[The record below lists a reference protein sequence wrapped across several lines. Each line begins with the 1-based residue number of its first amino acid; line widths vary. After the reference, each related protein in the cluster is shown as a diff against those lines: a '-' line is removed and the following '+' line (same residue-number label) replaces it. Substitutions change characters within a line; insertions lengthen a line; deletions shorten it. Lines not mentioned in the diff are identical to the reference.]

1 MQEYGNHIMK
11 TNKDI
16 MGMHIFLLVLY
27 SKLNNSIIIRIITGA
42 TERSNI
48 NSMYEDLGWVSL
60 SRRRLIHRLTLFYK
74 ITNNMTP
81 KVKGQHQPDT
91 RTKTTLYKII
101 LSATIREWNSLP
113 MEVRNYPTLS
123 KHVF

>member
-1 MQEYGNHIMK
+1 MQEYG
-11 TNKDI
+11 NKDI

-60 SRRRLIHRLTLFYK
+60 SRRHLKHRLTLFYK
-74 ITNNMTP
+74 ITNKMTP
-81 KVKGQHQPDT
+81 QYLADIVPPTVGDRQIYNLRSRDNISQIHAQKQ
-91 RTKTTLYKII
+91 RYTK
-101 LSATIREWNSLP
+101 SFFPATIR
-113 MEVRNYPTLS
+113 
-123 KHVF
+123 